1 VPYMPDFLECRNGKV
16 WPNDRPGLGVSV
28 DEKALTFIEQMT
40 EGVAGVTH
48 RRLDGSLTHW

>member
-1 VPYMPDFLECRNGKV
+1 LRVEQF
-16 WPNDRPGLGVSV
+16 
-28 DEKALTFIEQMT
+28 KALTFIEQMT